1 MKLLEFINI
10 VEEPDH
16 DKLKEGVLFMDGKS
30 MISQKTSKK
39 VGDWVTYYKVTGKK
53 GRLIEYEPVSVKLEG
68 D

>member
-10 VEEPDH
+10 VEEPPH
-16 DKLKEGVLFMDGKS
+16 DKLEIGMLFMEGKS

-39 VGDWVTYYKVTGKK
+39 VGDWVTYYEVTDKT
-53 GRLIEYEPVSVKLEG
+53 GRLIGYKPVSVKLEG